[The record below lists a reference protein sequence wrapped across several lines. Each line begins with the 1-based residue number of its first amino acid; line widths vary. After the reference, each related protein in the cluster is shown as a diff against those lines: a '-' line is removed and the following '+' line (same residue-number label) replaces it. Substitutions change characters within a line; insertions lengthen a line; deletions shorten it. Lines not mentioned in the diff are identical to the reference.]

1 MAKVVKKKTV
11 AKKTA
16 APKAV
21 KPVVAEK
28 VVEPDTGEDLYI
40 VIGVERHQ
48 FSSQI
53 NQFYAVK
60 EYYWT
65 GTFTNGMDIKFVH
78 ADGKEVPT
86 HQDRNCGYTLI
97 GKAKSFIKANKA
109 LTTPGEASDDQEYVY
124 INEHSTL
131 TYVGETGEHTLY
143 VRVYDNL
150 SGVDNDRWVVVY
162 LD

>member
-1 MAKVVKKKTV
+1 MAKAATKKTSVKKATAAKV
-11 AKKTA
+11 AKK
-16 APKAV
+16 AV
-21 KPVVAEK
+21 E

-40 VIGVERHQ
+40 VIGRERHQ
-48 FSSQI
+48 FASQT
-53 NQFYAVK
+53 NPFYAVK
-60 EYYWT
+60 EYFWS
-65 GTFTNGMDIKFVH
+65 GTFTSGLDIKFVH

-131 TYVGETGEHTLY
+131 TYVGETGKHTLY

-150 SGVDNDRWVVVY
+150 SGTDNDRWVVVY

>member
-1 MAKVVKKKTV
+1 MAKA

-16 APKAV
+16 TK
-21 KPVVAEK
+21 KVVAKPTKKVVEK
-28 VVEPDTGEDLYI
+28 VIAEPDTGEDLYI
-40 VIGVERHQ
+40 VIGRDRHQ
-48 FSSQI
+48 FHSQI

-60 EYYWT
+60 EYFWT
-65 GTFTNGMDIKFVH
+65 GTFTNGLDIKFVH

-97 GKAKSFIKANKA
+97 GKAKSFIRANKA
-109 LTTPGEASDDQEYVY
+109 LTTPGEEASDDQKYVY

-150 SGVDNDRWVVVY
+150 SGIDNDRWVVIY

>member
-1 MAKVVKKKTV
+1 MAKATAKKTSVKKAVAPKV
-11 AKKTA
+11 AKK
-16 APKAV
+16 
-21 KPVVAEK
+21 VVEA
-28 VVEPDTGEDLYI
+28 VEPDTGEDLYI
-40 VIGVERHQ
+40 VIGRERHQ
-48 FSSQI
+48 FSSQT
-53 NQFYAVK
+53 NPFYAVK
-60 EYYWT
+60 EYFWA
-65 GTFTNGMDIKFVH
+65 GKFTNGLDIKFVH